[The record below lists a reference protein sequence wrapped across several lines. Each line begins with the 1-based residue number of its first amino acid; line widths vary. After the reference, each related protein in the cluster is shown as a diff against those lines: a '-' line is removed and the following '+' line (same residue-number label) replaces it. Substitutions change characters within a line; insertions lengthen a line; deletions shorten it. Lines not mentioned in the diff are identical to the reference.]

1 MRIATTITLNEE
13 DREVLQRWARGR
25 STPARLVQRAKII
38 LRAAQGARND
48 VIAMELRTDRLLV
61 GRWRNRF
68 SKLGL
73 AGIEK
78 DAPRGGRKATAR
90 DAIAAK
96 IIEWTTQRKPQN
108 ATHWST
114 RILAKELGTTRSMVN
129 RVWRANGLQPHRLR
143 TFKVSND
150 RRFEEK
156 LVDVVGLYLNP
167 PEHALVL
174 SVDEKSQIQALDRTQ
189 PGLPLKRGRC
199 GTMTHDYK
207 RNGTTTLFAALSM
220 LDGKVLSACMKRH
233 RHQEWIKFLKLIDEQ
248 TPAGLEL
255 HLIVDNYATHKHPK
269 VQSWLKRHPR
279 FHMHFTPTSSSW
291 LNLVERWFREIT
303 DKRIRRGVFRSVSE
317 LVSAINA
324 YIEEH
329 NRNPKPFIWTAKA
342 NEILAKVK
350 RARTQL
356 DKIASE

>member
-1 MRIATTITLNEE
+1 MRIATTITLNEV

-78 DAPRGGRKATAR
+78 DAQRGGRKATAR

-114 RILAKELGTTRSMVN
+114 RMLAKELGTTRSMVN
-129 RVWRANGLQPHRLR
+129 RVWRANGLQPHLLR

-156 LVDVVGLYLNP
+156 
-167 PEHALVL
+167 
-174 SVDEKSQIQALDRTQ
+174 
-189 PGLPLKRGRC
+189 
-199 GTMTHDYK
+199 
-207 RNGTTTLFAALSM
+207 
-220 LDGKVLSACMKRH
+220 
-233 RHQEWIKFLKLIDEQ
+233 
-248 TPAGLEL
+248 
-255 HLIVDNYATHKHPK
+255 
-269 VQSWLKRHPR
+269 WL
-279 FHMHFTPTSSSW
+279 TWWGCT
-291 LNLVERWFREIT
+291 
-303 DKRIRRGVFRSVSE
+303 
-317 LVSAINA
+317 
-324 YIEEH
+324 
-329 NRNPKPFIWTAKA
+329 
-342 NEILAKVK
+342 
-350 RARTQL
+350 
-356 DKIASE
+356 